1 MQKEYLQNTK
11 YSITYKKGQKMQKLE
26 LIQIMNLA
34 DKLNHLEWITILMRF
49 NNNGQLGQF
58 FETIQQQ
65 DMLKSVLQS
74 KKKSH
79 TR

>member
-49 NNNGQLGQF
+49 NNNGQLEHF

>member
-11 YSITYKKGQKMQKLE
+11 YSITYKKGQHMQKLE

-34 DKLNHLEWITILMRF
+34 DKLNHTEWITILMRL
-49 NNNGQLGQF
+49 NNNGQLEEF

-65 DMLKSVLQS
+65 YMLKSVLQS

>member
-1 MQKEYLQNTK
+1 MQKEYLQNIK

-26 LIQIMNLA
+26 LIQIMDLA
-34 DKLNHLEWITILMRF
+34 DKLNQTEWITILMRF

-74 KKKSH
+74 KKKLH